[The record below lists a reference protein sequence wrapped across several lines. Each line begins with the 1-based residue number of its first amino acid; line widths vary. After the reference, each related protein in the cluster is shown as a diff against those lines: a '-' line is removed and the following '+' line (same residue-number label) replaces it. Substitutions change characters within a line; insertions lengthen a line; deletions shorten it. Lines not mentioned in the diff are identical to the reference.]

1 MWNLWVNMSVFL
13 CNEILVPDQINV
25 CHCVGGWE
33 DLGVAESGNR
43 GQDASTSLTFIDNLI
58 PCNKPVLEIICTI
71 ACGLRYWM
79 SIYIHSM
86 WTYWLF
92 QESSKAMETSKLFDS
107 ELTDK
112 WIHDETVFILF
123 HHVDLA
129 TQQVKPTI
137 GWSTRNARNAHPER
151 GVRMRED
158 AWGRRPLLELGENGA
173 LEQRLKLYSARK
185 FNCTFYICNVY
196 HGNMLR

>member
-1 MWNLWVNMSVFL
+1 LWNLWVNMSVFL

-151 GVRMRED
+151 GVRMREVWD
-158 AWGRRPLLELGENGA
+158 PFWSLEKMELWSKGLNCTLLESSTA
-173 LEQRLKLYSARK
+173 LFIYAM
-185 FNCTFYICNVY
+185 FTMAIC
-196 HGNMLR
+196 

>member
-151 GVRMRED
+151 GVRMREVWD
-158 AWGRRPLLELGENGA
+158 PFWSLEKMELWSKG
-173 LEQRLKLYSARK
+173 L
-185 FNCTFYICNVY
+185 NCTMLESSTALFIYAMFTMAIC
-196 HGNMLR
+196 

>member
-151 GVRMRED
+151 GVRMREVWD
-158 AWGRRPLLELGENGA
+158 PFWSLEKMELWSKGLNCTLLESSTA
-173 LEQRLKLYSARK
+173 LFIYAM
-185 FNCTFYICNVY
+185 FTMAIC
-196 HGNMLR
+196 